1 MTALLWFRQDLR
13 LHDHAVLTQALQQNG
28 DLLPVFFWPE
38 NSETRWGH
46 ARYSDLRLHWLA
58 QNVQALQQALRA
70 KGSDLLVL
78 HGKQESLI
86 PELCATL
93 QIRAVWTED
102 LPAPEEEQQLA
113 ALQPVLQQQGVTLNT
128 VWHSSLLLPHQLPF
142 DVQDLPPVFTHFRQQ
157 LENASVREAE
167 CLPAPLQLPPLP
179 DGIAAWQARSV
190 IPDIPVSPEIAGRQQ
205 YSSFPLTH
213 PHWQGGEAV
222 ALQHLN
228 RYAQKGLTHTYETT
242 RNALQGLDFSSKWSP
257 WLACGSL
264 SPRRAMQMIREAE
277 QQSGENK
284 STYWHWF
291 ELLWRDYFRFL
302 HRQYGSLLYRKQGL
316 SNIYHG
322 PEQHDAVQWQRWT
335 SGNTG
340 CDLVDAGM
348 RELRLTGYLSNRM
361 RQIVASYWL
370 NEMQGDWRA
379 GAAWFEAQLLD
390 FDVFSNQGN
399 WLYISGHGTDPRGGR
414 HFDIRRQIK
423 QYDSEGN
430 YRRCWGTAV

>member
-1 MTALLWFRQDLR
+1 MTTLLWFRQDLR
-13 LHDHAVLTQALQQNG
+13 LHDHAVLMRALQQRA

-38 NSETRWGH
+38 NPETRWGH

-78 HGKQESLI
+78 HGKPESLI

-102 LPAPEEEQQLA
+102 LAAPEEEQQLA

-128 VWHSSLLLPHQLPF
+128 VWHSSLLLTHQLPF
-142 DVQDLPPVFTHFRQQ
+142 DAKNLPPVFTHFRQQ
-157 LENASVREAE
+157 LENAAIRESAP
-167 CLPAPLQLPPLP
+167 LPAPDQLPPLP
-179 DGIAAWQARSV
+179 EGFAVWQARSV
-190 IPDIPVSPEIAGRQQ
+190 IPDISVSPEIAERQQ

-213 PHWQGGEAV
+213 PHWQGGETA
-222 ALQHLN
+222 ALQHLD

-257 WLACGSL
+257 WLACGAL
-264 SPRRAMQMIREAE
+264 SSRHAMQMVRAAE
-277 QQSGENK
+277 LQHGENK

-302 HRQYGSLLYRKQGL
+302 HRQYGGLLYRKQGL
-316 SNIYHG
+316 AAEFHG
-322 PEQHDAVQWQRWT
+322 PAQHDAEAWQRWT

-370 NEMQGDWRA
+370 HEMQGDWRA

-414 HFDIRRQIK
+414 RFDIRRQIK
-423 QYDSEGN
+423 QYDSEGD
-430 YRRCWGTAV
+430 YRRCWGTAA

>member
-1 MTALLWFRQDLR
+1 MTTLLWFRQDLR
-13 LHDHAVLTQALQQNG
+13 LHDHAVLAQAMQYGG
-28 DLLPVFFWPE
+28 DLLPVFFWPD
-38 NSETRWGH
+38 NKKMRWGH
-46 ARYSDLRLHWLA
+46 PRYSDLRMHWLA
-58 QNVQALQQALRA
+58 QTVQALQQALRA

-78 HGKQESLI
+78 HGKPELLI

-93 QIRAVWTED
+93 QISKVWTEE

-128 VWHSSLLLPHQLPF
+128 VWHSSLLLPHQLSF
-142 DVQDLPPVFTHFRQQ
+142 DVEDLPSVFTHFRKR
-157 LENASVREAE
+157 LENAAIHEQTA
-167 CLPAPLQLPPLP
+167 LPAPLHLPPLP
-179 DGIAAWQARSV
+179 IGIALWQARSA
-190 IPDIPVSPEIAGRQQ
+190 IPHITLTDDIRERQQ
-205 YSSFPLTH
+205 YSSFPLLH
-213 PHWQGGEAV
+213 PDWQGGEAA
-222 ALQHLN
+222 ALQHLE
-228 RYAQKGLTHTYETT
+228 RYAQKGLPHTYETT

-257 WLACGSL
+257 WLACGAL

-277 QQSGENK
+277 QHHGANK

-302 HRQYGSLLYRKQGL
+302 HKQYGRRLYRKQGL
-316 SNIYHG
+316 ATVFYG
-322 PEQHDAVQWQRWT
+322 PKQHDAEQWQCWT
-335 SGNTG
+335 TGNTG

-379 GAAWFEAQLLD
+379 GAAWFESQLLD

-414 HFDIRRQIK
+414 HFDIRRQIA
-423 QYDSEGN
+423 QYDSN
-430 YRRCWGTAV
+430 SHYRRCWGRAV